1 MSLDA
6 RDRLLTAVGLG
17 DNPQL
22 LAQIQS
28 APSPSLRL
36 TPPRPGQALASF
48 QSVRRAPPTLVPASP
63 EPEAKAALT
72 ADLNAAAAT
81 AVGSALLAGS
91 APRPNT
97 MAASASTPTVVSPTA
112 AVATR
117 TLSTTASVPLLSTPA
132 ASKSD
137 PLLDQL
143 ETELRVVT
151 ESLGLKPYQPPIPSV
166 RVAAASASASA
177 SASATATTTSSAVLP
192 QQPVSPLL
200 SPSSASLKQDLA
212 ALSADLKTEMAT
224 ISNSDATSVRA
235 SLSRQFS
242 V

>member
-177 SASATATTTSSAVLP
+177 TATTTSSAVLP